1 MGHNKIIEKF
11 HPHKKQQG
19 KSIMFGIKKKGIQPN
34 SNWRKLEK
42 VHAKSIA
49 KRNPKYK
56 TTTQKVYKKSRKR
69 PDVYGQHKTIP
80 HKRIGGETKC
90 VKTLTSKHVT
100 QAKSYKKHPGYIRK
114 MEIGISRDTKVP
126 RKVRKQAKK
135 SKISIKRLNVS
146 RIKPWY
152 SRI

>member
-1 MGHNKIIEKF
+1 MEESFPDYNFE
-11 HPHKKQQG
+11 
-19 KSIMFGIKKKGIQPN
+19 
-34 SNWRKLEK
+34 
-42 VHAKSIA
+42 
-49 KRNPKYK
+49 
-56 TTTQKVYKKSRKR
+56 TQKTYSGYGKR
-69 PDVYGQHKTIP
+69 PDVYGQHKKISY
-80 HKRIGGETKC
+80 KRMIGEAKC
-90 VKTLTSKHVT
+90 VKELTSAHVK